1 MYKRNK
7 LVKRCYKFQVYNIG
21 VKKLIGN
28 SMKIRTK
35 PVENVRIR
43 ADRGQLL
50 KDKAY
55 QISMMSGAVVTESDI
70 VNFLIDT
77 YTAKVT
83 VIKGELKIDD

>member
-1 MYKRNK
+1 MT
-7 LVKRCYKFQVYNIG
+7 G
-21 VKKLIGN
+21 TP
-28 SMKIRTK
+28 MKIRTK

-77 YTAKVT
+77 FTKRVTAV
-83 VIKGELKIDD
+83 KGELKIEE